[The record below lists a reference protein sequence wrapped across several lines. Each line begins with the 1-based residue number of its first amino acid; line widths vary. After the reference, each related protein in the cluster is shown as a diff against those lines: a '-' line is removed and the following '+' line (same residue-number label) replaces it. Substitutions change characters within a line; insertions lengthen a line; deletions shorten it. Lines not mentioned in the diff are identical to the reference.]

1 MDIVIIYRILRVIYS
16 RCLRMRKE
24 FIVSKI
30 QSPEEGSQHYVY
42 VTFSDEKEYRDQA
55 KRPQSQFG
63 PGVGA
68 FNSMEDLMKNLPKV
82 MANMPGLGGGQ
93 SESPTVKLSMREYED
108 MNIKVG
114 DKVYIDIHKQNDDVN
129 R

>member
-1 MDIVIIYRILRVIYS
+1 
-16 RCLRMRKE
+16 MRKE

-68 FNSMEDLMKNLPKV
+68 FNSMEDLMKNMPKI

-114 DKVYIDIHKQNDDVN
+114 DKVYFDIQKKIVAKMFDAAKTC
-129 R
+129 

>member
-1 MDIVIIYRILRVIYS
+1 
-16 RCLRMRKE
+16 MRKE
-24 FIVSKI
+24 FIISKI

-68 FNSMEDLMKNLPKV
+68 FNSMEDLMKNMPKI

-114 DKVYIDIHKQNDDVN
+114 DKVYFNIDKQDDVN

>member
-1 MDIVIIYRILRVIYS
+1 
-16 RCLRMRKE
+16 MRKE
-24 FIVSKI
+24 FIVAKI
-30 QSPEEGSQHYVY
+30 ESPQEGSQHYVY
-42 VTFSDEKEYRDQA
+42 VAFSDEKEYRDQA

-68 FNSMEDLMKNLPKV
+68 FNSMEDLMKNMPKI

-114 DKVYIDIHKQNDDVN
+114 DKVYFDIHKQDDVN

>member
-1 MDIVIIYRILRVIYS
+1 
-16 RCLRMRKE
+16 MRKE

-30 QSPEEGSQHYVY
+30 QSPQEGSQHYVY

-55 KRPQSQFG
+55 KRPESQFG
-63 PGVGA
+63 PGIGA
-68 FNSMEDLMKNLPKV
+68 FNSMEDLMKNMPKI

-114 DKVYIDIHKQNDDVN
+114 DKVYFDIHKQDDDVN

>member
-1 MDIVIIYRILRVIYS
+1 
-16 RCLRMRKE
+16 MRKE

-30 QSPEEGSQHYVY
+30 QSPQEGSQHYVY

-68 FNSMEDLMKNLPKV
+68 FNSMEDLMKNMPKI

-114 DKVYIDIHKQNDDVN
+114 DKVYFDIHKQDDDVN

>member
-1 MDIVIIYRILRVIYS
+1 
-16 RCLRMRKE
+16 MRKE

-30 QSPEEGSQHYVY
+30 QSPQEGSQHYVY

-55 KRPQSQFG
+55 KRPESQFG
-63 PGVGA
+63 PGIGA
-68 FNSMEDLMKNLPKV
+68 FNSMEDLMKNMPKI

-114 DKVYIDIHKQNDDVN
+114 DKVYFDIHKQNDDVN

>member
-1 MDIVIIYRILRVIYS
+1 
-16 RCLRMRKE
+16 MRKE
-24 FIVSKI
+24 FIVSKV

-114 DKVYIDIHKQNDDVN
+114 DKVYIDIHKQNEDVN

>member
-1 MDIVIIYRILRVIYS
+1 
-16 RCLRMRKE
+16 MRKE

-68 FNSMEDLMKNLPKV
+68 FNSMEDLMKNMPKI

-93 SESPTVKLSMREYED
+93 SESPTVKLSMQEYED

-114 DKVYIDIHKQNDDVN
+114 DKVYFDIHKQNDVN

>member
-1 MDIVIIYRILRVIYS
+1 
-16 RCLRMRKE
+16 MRKE

-30 QSPEEGSQHYVY
+30 QSPQEGSQHYVY
-42 VTFSDEKEYRDQA
+42 VTFNDEKEYRDQA

-68 FNSMEDLMKNLPKV
+68 FNSMEDLMKNMPKI

-114 DKVYIDIHKQNDDVN
+114 DKVYFDILKQDDVN

>member
-1 MDIVIIYRILRVIYS
+1 
-16 RCLRMRKE
+16 MRKE

-68 FNSMEDLMKNLPKV
+68 FNSMEDLMKNMPKI
-82 MANMPGLGGGQ
+82 MANMPGLGGGAQ

-114 DKVYIDIHKQNDDVN
+114 DKVYFDIHKQDDDVN

>member
-1 MDIVIIYRILRVIYS
+1 
-16 RCLRMRKE
+16 MRKE

-30 QSPEEGSQHYVY
+30 QSPQEGSQHYVY

-68 FNSMEDLMKNLPKV
+68 FNSMEDLMKNMPKI

-114 DKVYIDIHKQNDDVN
+114 DKVYFDIHKQNDDVN

>member
-1 MDIVIIYRILRVIYS
+1 
-16 RCLRMRKE
+16 MRKE
-24 FIVSKI
+24 FIVSKV

-68 FNSMEDLMKNLPKV
+68 FNSMEDLMKNMPKI

-114 DKVYIDIHKQNDDVN
+114 DKVYIEIHKQDDDAN

>member
-1 MDIVIIYRILRVIYS
+1 
-16 RCLRMRKE
+16 MRKE
-24 FIVSKI
+24 FIVAKI
-30 QSPEEGSQHYVY
+30 ESPQEGSQHYVY

-68 FNSMEDLMKNLPKV
+68 FNSMEDLIKNMPKI

-114 DKVYIDIHKQNDDVN
+114 DKVYFDIRKQDDDVN

>member
-1 MDIVIIYRILRVIYS
+1 MGDLK
-16 RCLRMRKE
+16 MRKE

-30 QSPEEGSQHYVY
+30 QSPQEGSQHYVY

-55 KRPQSQFG
+55 KRTQSQFG

-68 FNSMEDLMKNLPKV
+68 FNSMEDLMKNMPKI

-93 SESPTVKLSMREYED
+93 SDSPTVKLSMREYED

-114 DKVYIDIHKQNDDVN
+114 DRVYFDIRKQDDVN

>member
-1 MDIVIIYRILRVIYS
+1 
-16 RCLRMRKE
+16 MRKE
-24 FIVSKI
+24 FIISKI

-68 FNSMEDLMKNLPKV
+68 FNSMEDLMKNMPKI

-114 DKVYIDIHKQNDDVN
+114 DKVYFDIHKQDDVDS
-129 R
+129 RV

>member
-1 MDIVIIYRILRVIYS
+1 
-16 RCLRMRKE
+16 MRKE

-30 QSPEEGSQHYVY
+30 QSPQEGSQHYVY

-68 FNSMEDLMKNLPKV
+68 FNSMEDLVKNMPKI

-93 SESPTVKLSMREYED
+93 SESPTIKLSMREYED

-114 DKVYIDIHKQNDDVN
+114 DKVYFDIHKQNDNVN

>member
-1 MDIVIIYRILRVIYS
+1 MFMLHSV
-16 RCLRMRKE
+16 MRRSIGIK
-24 FIVSKI
+24 
-30 QSPEEGSQHYVY
+30 Q
-42 VTFSDEKEYRDQA
+42 
-55 KRPQSQFG
+55 RPQSQFG

-68 FNSMEDLMKNLPKV
+68 FNSMEDLMKNMPKI

-114 DKVYIDIHKQNDDVN
+114 DKVYFDIHKQNDDFN

>member
-1 MDIVIIYRILRVIYS
+1 
-16 RCLRMRKE
+16 MRKE

-68 FNSMEDLMKNLPKV
+68 FNSMEDLMKNMPKI
-82 MANMPGLGGGQ
+82 MANMPDLGGGQ

-114 DKVYIDIHKQNDDVN
+114 DKVYFDIHKQNDVN